1 MKAVSPFTRG
11 KAGKCGALA
20 HGVDPSGWYR
30 KCFGRSQSLENEFPS
45 APAVC
50 RALRVAC
57 MSLGMLASARGL
69 EAATARPAPPLPPPG
84 GNIVTV
90 TTEQQLQAAVAALT
104 SNTTI
109 LIAPGIYTLK
119 STLYVNGTFTNVALR
134 GSSGNADDVVL
145 AGPGMTNANYGSV
158 PHGIWSGGN
167 VQGITIANLTIR
179 DLYYHPIIFNG
190 GTHSPRVYNV
200 RLVNAGQQFIKANP
214 DANGIGADNG
224 VVEYAVI
231 EFDSTSRDYY
241 TNGVDVVAGR
251 NWVIRNSL
259 FRNIRAPQGQL
270 AGPAIL
276 MWYGTSNSIA
286 EGNTFIDC
294 QREIAFGLIDRVTP
308 HDHVG
313 GTIRNNFIYRR
324 ATVAGDVAIG
334 VFDSPNTQ
342 VLHNTALLSGT
353 YPNAAEYRFAGAN
366 GVLIANNL
374 TDTAIVARDGANA
387 SLSGNYT
394 TAAAGFFVNAAAGD
408 LHLKPTASLAIDKAT
423 LQANCANDWDGF
435 TRPIGSAADIGAD
448 EFASAAPT
456 APTNLRIVR

>member
-1 MKAVSPFTRG
+1 
-11 KAGKCGALA
+11 
-20 HGVDPSGWYR
+20 
-30 KCFGRSQSLENEFPS
+30 LENQFFT
-45 APAVC
+45 AAAVC
-50 RALRVAC
+50 GSRAAVVRALCVAAL
-57 MSLGMLASARGL
+57 SLTVLAFPRGL
-69 EAATARPAPPLPPPG
+69 EAAPARPAPPLPPPAG
-84 GNIVTV
+84 TVVTV
-90 TTEQQLQAAVAALT
+90 ASEPQLQAAVAALT

-109 LIAPGIYTLK
+109 LISPGVYTLT

-134 GSSGNADDVVL
+134 GSTGNADDVVL
-145 AGPGMTNANYGSV
+145 AGPGMTNANYGNV
-158 PHGIWSGGN
+158 PHGIWTGGN
-167 VQGITIANLTIR
+167 VQGITIANLTVR

-200 RLVNAGQQFIKANP
+200 RLVNAGQQFIKGNP
-214 DANGIGADNG
+214 DANGVGADNG

-231 EFDSTSRDYY
+231 EFDATSRDYY

-276 MWYGTSNSIA
+276 MWYGSSNSIA

-313 GTIRNNFIYRR
+313 GIIRNNFIYRR
-324 ATVAGDVAIG
+324 ATVPGDVAIG

-342 VLHNTALLSGT
+342 VLHNTVLLSGT
-353 YPNAAEYRFAGAN
+353 YPNAAEYRFAGST

-374 TDTAIVARDGANA
+374 FDAAIVARDAATA
-387 SLSGNYT
+387 SLSANST
-394 TAAAGFFVNAAAGD
+394 SASAGLFVNPAGAD
-408 LHLKPTASLAIDKAT
+408 LHLKPTASSAIDKASV
-423 LQANCANDWDGF
+423 QANCTIDWDGS
-435 TRPIGSAADIGAD
+435 TRPIGAAADLGAD
-448 EFASAAPT
+448 EFASVPPIP
-456 APTNLRIVR
+456 PTNLRIVR

>member
-1 MKAVSPFTRG
+1 
-11 KAGKCGALA
+11 
-20 HGVDPSGWYR
+20 
-30 KCFGRSQSLENEFPS
+30 LENKFFAS
-45 APAVC
+45 FASSSVC
-50 RALRVAC
+50 V
-57 MSLGMLASARGL
+57 LAFAHGL
-69 EAATARPAPPLPPPG
+69 EAVPARPAPPLPPAA

-90 TTEQQLQAAVAALT
+90 ASEPQLQAAVAALT

-109 LIAPGIYTLK
+109 LIAPGVYTLK
-119 STLYVNGTFTNVALR
+119 STLYVNGTFTNVSIR

-145 AGPGMTNANYGSV
+145 AGPGMTNTSYGNV

-214 DANGIGADNG
+214 DANGEGPDNG

-231 EFDSTSRDYY
+231 EFDTTSRDYY

-251 NWVIRNSL
+251 NWIIRHSL

-276 MWYGTSNSIA
+276 MWYGSSNSIA
-286 EGNTFIDC
+286 EDNTFIDC

-313 GTIRNNFIYRR
+313 GIIRNNFIYRR

-342 VLHNTALLSGT
+342 VLHNTAMLSGT
-353 YPNAAEYRFAGAN
+353 YPNAAEYRFAGAT

-374 TDTAIVARDGANA
+374 FDAAIVARDGAAA
-387 SLSGNYT
+387 SLSGNST
-394 TAAAGFFVNAAAGD
+394 SASAALFVNPSTGD
-408 LHLKPTASLAIDKAT
+408 LHLKPTASSVIDKAP
-423 LQANCANDWDGF
+423 LQANCVDDWDGF
-435 TRPIGSAADIGAD
+435 TRPVGAAADIGAD
-448 EFASAAPT
+448 EFASAIPGS
-456 APTNLRIVR
+456 PTNLRIVR